1 MLTISEYQ
9 SECERTIP
17 NDVDDVENAK
27 NFCLGL
33 AEESG
38 EVIGLFKKRMYHG
51 HRLPL
56 DKTIEELGD
65 VLFYVGGLC
74 SILGIELEAVMQQN
88 IKKRY
93 ERFPNGFTSK
103 DSIERR
109 DVK

>member
-1 MLTISEYQ
+1 MLTILDFQ
-9 SECERTIP
+9 KECERTIP
-17 NDVDDVENAK
+17 DIDDKENAK

-38 EVIGLFKKRMYHG
+38 EVISLFKKRLYHG

-65 VLFYVGGLC
+65 VLFYATSLC
-74 SILGIELEAVMQQN
+74 SILGVELETVMQAN
-88 IKKRY
+88 IDKRA
-93 ERFPNGFTSK
+93 ERFPNGFTFE